1 MVQYNL
7 ADLHTHSTCS
17 DGLRTPRQVVE
28 EAAAAG
34 VRVLSLTDH
43 DTVKG
48 VAQAAEDGPQLGV
61 ETVPGTELSV
71 HVEDRELHL
80 LAYFIDYRDERLGSY
95 VELVHRRRRERGEAI
110 VRRLNQLGVGVSLE
124 EVLLRSAG
132 GPLGRPHIAAA
143 MVANGAVP
151 TKEEAFRNF
160 LGDRRAAYVPK
171 PRSPAAEVIGLVHE
185 LGGVIVLAHPG
196 MTVPATMIAGLVDIG
211 LDGVEVYHPSHQP
224 PQIEHYQE
232 IARRYGLLMSGGSD
246 SHGEP
251 QGPRI
256 GDYGIGCEAVEALN
270 ERAATYA

>member
-43 DTVKG
+43 DTVNG
-48 VAQAAEDGPQLGV
+48 VAQAAEAGRELGV

-151 TKEEAFRNF
+151 TKEEAFRHF
-160 LGDRRAAYVPK
+160 LGDHRAAYVPK

-196 MTVPATMIAGLVDIG
+196 MTVPETVIAGLVDVG

-224 PQIEHYQE
+224 SQIEHYQE

-256 GDYGIGCEAVEALN
+256 GDYGIGCEAVEAMN

>member
-7 ADLHTHSTCS
+7 ADLHSHSTCS

-43 DTVKG
+43 DTVNG
-48 VAQAAEDGPQLGV
+48 VEEAIEAGRQLGV

-71 HVEDRELHL
+71 HVNDRELHL
-80 LAYFIDYRDERLGSY
+80 LAYFIDYLDERLGSY
-95 VELVHRRRRERGEAI
+95 VEVLHRRRRERGEAI

-143 MVANGAVP
+143 MVASGAVP
-151 TKEEAFRNF
+151 TKEEAFQHF
-160 LGDRRAAYVPK
+160 LGDRRPAYVPK
-171 PRSPAAEVIGLVHE
+171 PRSPAAEVIDLVHE
-185 LGGVIVLAHPG
+185 LGGVVVLAHPG
-196 MTVPATMIAGLVDIG
+196 LTVSETLIAELAEVG
-211 LDGVEVYHPSHQP
+211 LDGVEVFHPSHQS

-251 QGPRI
+251 KGPRI
-256 GDYGIGCEAVEALN
+256 GDCGIGCEAVEALN